1 MENQQQLR
9 NVQVPQG
16 GAQNGAQQENENT
29 ISLRDIVFLV
39 INNWYWFALSLF
51 VCLVIAGVVYKTKPK
66 VYEYTGTILVRDE
79 INGKGQQRNIDQI
92 FSNMD
97 VGMHSLEN
105 EVYMLKSSLLAKKV
119 VSALD
124 LNKTCERNSFFTK
137 ISYFRDRPLDLKV
150 YTRSAEASEVSI
162 YVEVTP
168 LDMSRYE
175 YLVKSLNRYSVN
187 KKGVAYYTEPV
198 VVTED
203 VSFTIDKTQFFSN
216 RNFKITYQMAEVP
229 VTATAVQVSKRL
241 AVNRVDKNAAVLS
254 LKYSD
259 NNEARAREVVTAMV
273 DAYND
278 DAAEDNRAV
287 AEKTEQFV
295 SERIGLISG
304 ELEDVDAQVAQL
316 KKEARLPDLQTAS
329 GTMLQTGIRYSEEVN
344 SLEAELQMIKAVKS
358 YLVDPNNKDEL
369 LPANVVVSNP
379 GVQSMISQYN
389 SQMLQYRKL
398 LNTAGPNNP
407 QVKNLVQQME
417 GNRASILASIDNLIS
432 STNVRLQT
440 ARAQEARAQGQIYN
454 LPTQSK
460 AVTEVSRQQK
470 IKEELFLYL
479 LSKREENAM
488 NLAVTIVPAKIVE
501 PAARTN
507 MGPHL
512 SMYILVGLIL
522 GAALPALVM
531 FLINFFNVK
540 LRSKSDI
547 ERAMTIPILGEIP
560 QKPEGRANDE
570 IIVTANGTDVVTE
583 AFRILHSNIPF
594 FLKENEKVI
603 QTVSTVPG
611 EGKSFVALN
620 LALSL
625 AYLGKKTILVDCDL
639 RKRSLSKTIDRHNR
653 LGLISYM
660 LGKEEDFKNI
670 IMHSETSPFLDYIVC
685 EKTPPNATQLLLTNK
700 MDALVEYLREQY
712 DYVILDSTPA
722 QIVADS
728 AIINHNADLTTYIM
742 RVGYLNKS
750 SFPFIQELSDKG
762 KFKNMAIIMTD
773 VPVIKRR

>member
-1 MENQQQLR
+1 
-9 NVQVPQG
+9 
-16 GAQNGAQQENENT
+16 
-29 ISLRDIVFLV
+29 
-39 INNWYWFALSLF
+39 
-51 VCLVIAGVVYKTKPK
+51 
-66 VYEYTGTILVRDE
+66 
-79 INGKGQQRNIDQI
+79 
-92 FSNMD
+92 
-97 VGMHSLEN
+97 
-105 EVYMLKSSLLAKKV
+105 
-119 VSALD
+119 
-124 LNKTCERNSFFTK
+124 
-137 ISYFRDRPLDLKV
+137 
-150 YTRSAEASEVSI
+150 
-162 YVEVTP
+162 
-168 LDMSRYE
+168 
-175 YLVKSLNRYSVN
+175 
-187 KKGVAYYTEPV
+187 
-198 VVTED
+198 
-203 VSFTIDKTQFFSN
+203 
-216 RNFKITYQMAEVP
+216 
-229 VTATAVQVSKRL
+229 
-241 AVNRVDKNAAVLS
+241 
-254 LKYSD
+254 
-259 NNEARAREVVTAMV
+259 MV
-273 DAYND
+273 
-278 DAAEDNRAV
+278 
-287 AEKTEQFV
+287 
-295 SERIGLISG
+295 
-304 ELEDVDAQVAQL
+304 
-316 KKEARLPDLQTAS
+316 
-329 GTMLQTGIRYSEEVN
+329 
-344 SLEAELQMIKAVKS
+344 KAVRS

-369 LPANVVVSNP
+369 LPANVGVSNP

-440 ARAQEARAQGQIYN
+440 ARAQEARTQGQIYN

-501 PAARTN
+501 PAARSN

-512 SMYILVGLIL
+512 SMYILVGLLL

-625 AYLGKKTILVDCDL
+625 AYLGKRTILVDCDL

-653 LGLISYM
+653 VGLISYM

-670 IMHSETSPFLDYIVC
+670 IMHSETSPFLDYVVC

-700 MDALVEYLREQY
+700 MDALVAYLREQY
-712 DYVILDSTPA
+712 DY
-722 QIVADS
+722 
-728 AIINHNADLTTYIM
+728 H
-742 RVGYLNKS
+742 
-750 SFPFIQELSDKG
+750 
-762 KFKNMAIIMTD
+762 
-773 VPVIKRR
+773 